1 LPTRCSARPAAVGE
15 LRGSPRA
22 AGRAQPHR
30 IVVFRTLRSD
40 IGFFFLLNFLLK
52 RTFALILVTDDESE
66 TTGDCARGKPQ
77 RSVGAAL
84 PPPEAAPPDGA
95 RRLPRASERRTD
107 GRRDGGREPRGA
119 RPARP
124 GPAPTAATARE
135 GPGGAAGKPRPGQRP
150 PRSAEPA
157 VSGAGRHNGTG
168 RDAAAAPCG
177 EHCGR
182 GPTPPEGTLRS
193 GFGIFLFF
201 CCCCFFFSFFFF
213 LFFPL

>member
-1 LPTRCSARPAAVGE
+1 MTAHGESRSAPSEPRSHLPKRLPPTEPAAF
-15 LRGSPRA
+15 P
-22 AGRAQPHR
+22 
-30 IVVFRTLRSD
+30 
-40 IGFFFLLNFLLK
+40 
-52 RTFALILVTDDESE
+52 
-66 TTGDCARGKPQ
+66 
-77 RSVGAAL
+77 AL
-84 PPPEAAPPDGA
+84 PSGG
-95 RRLPRASERRTD
+95 RTD
-107 GRRDGGREPRGA
+107 GGTEAESPAGR
-119 RPARP
+119 ARP

-201 CCCCFFFSFFFF
+201 VVVFFFSLFSFFFF
-213 LFFPL
+213 FLCEK